1 LNFILTKKIRQG
13 ELLGECVDYAT
24 RFRDKIRLFPT
35 VPGIPGHLSIH
46 YMRKFPV
53 DTVPVPNLLRIAAR
67 EIVALEQ
74 ERLPRLAGLV
84 ILLPNFHAAD
94 LMGAALC
101 EAAGVPSL
109 LLPRMTTLTEWA
121 GEVAL
126 GREILPDSCR
136 AALLYQAL
144 RERKWFADADLWHV
158 SRELLSLFDD
168 MARQGSGLPDSYPEF
183 VALLEQ
189 AYRTRAGAPLQF
201 EARLV
206 YELWYAMSPS
216 GDGRVDSVT
225 AYHFRLASLADIAAI
240 PLYVVG
246 LSGLTPMERDFFRR
260 YGERQPVHLYG
271 CGAEV
276 PADDLSRLL
285 QMALSPRSLPEGR
298 PHLNPLPQ
306 AGEEANVKGACSDW
320 PGLRERAAEFRQH
333 CPESPLSGRLEL
345 LDAHSLEQEA
355 QAVDS
360 QIREWLQAGKSAIAV
375 IAQDRLV
382 ARRARAL
389 LERGQI
395 LVADETGWT
404 FSTVAASAVMMRWL
418 DAMASRFHYL
428 DLLDLLKSPLIF
440 ADWEGGARKHAV
452 YGLEQ
457 LVRRHSVISGLHHY
471 RGLAQREGVADVLTL
486 LARLEQA
493 QARFGARKRGLA
505 AWLASLLESLEVLGL
520 RQGLAQDL
528 AGEQLLRLLAR
539 LQKELGQDQ
548 GLFSLSEWRRWLD
561 SQLEAAT
568 FRDIGITSPVVFT
581 HLGAARLRRFDGV
594 IVVGGD
600 AAHFPGRGK
609 ESAFFNQS
617 VRAQLGLPTFEQELR
632 QMEQDFTAL
641 LADCGTLLITWQ
653 GLKNAEPNLASPW
666 IERLEAF
673 HELAYGE
680 KLARREIAAAVEWL
694 AQGALLPLSR
704 GKVGMGVM
712 VTDSQPPPPAPLP
725 TPTLTLPLA
734 GGGNAVVASR
744 PSLSP
749 DLVPIALSASGYNS
763 LMACPYQFYARHA
776 LHLNELDEVQQA
788 LEKKDYGEHVH
799 AILHHFHQRYPII
812 GGCDRAEMEQALRDI
827 SREEFRQALEADY
840 LARAWVL
847 RWEVRIPAY
856 LDWQAAREREGWRW
870 HDGELWRTLELALD
884 EGHSLTLKGRIDRV
898 DTRSDDGEAAYAVLD
913 YKTQSR
919 VGLQK
924 KLQMPGEDVQLPVYA
939 LLLEESV
946 VEAAFVPVDEDGG
959 TRLVPQEDIY
969 ALSKATGQRLREL
982 FNALYRGAALPAQ
995 GSDQACAYCEM
1006 SGLCRKDYRSDHDGQ

>member
-1 LNFILTKKIRQG
+1 VNALIMPPGFGIKS
-13 ELLGECVDYAT
+13 DYSRT
-24 RFRDKIRLFPT
+24 PT
-35 VPGIPGHLSIH
+35 P
-46 YMRKFPV
+46 YMQNFPV
-53 DTVPVPNLLRIAAR
+53 DTVPVPKLLRTAAR
-67 EIVALEQ
+67 EIVALER
-74 ERLPRLAGLV
+74 ERLPRLTGLV
-84 ILLPNFHAAD
+84 ILLPNFHAVD
-94 LMGAALC
+94 LMGEALC
-101 EAAGVPSL
+101 EAAGAPSL

-121 GEVAL
+121 AEAPID
-126 GREILPDSCR
+126 REILPDSCR

-168 MARQGSGLPDSYPEF
+168 MARQGTGLPDSYPEF

-189 AYRTRAGAPLQF
+189 AYRARAGAPLQF

-206 YELWYAMSPS
+206 HELWYAMNLG

-225 AYHFRLASLADIAAI
+225 AYHLRLAGLADSAAS
-240 PLYVVG
+240 PLHAVG
-246 LSGLTPMERDFFRR
+246 LSGLTPMEQDFFRR
-260 YGERQPVHLYG
+260 YGERQPVKLYG
-271 CGAEV
+271 CDCEV
-276 PADDLSRLL
+276 PADDLSRLV
-285 QMALSPRSLPEGR
+285 QAAWQSPVVT
-298 PHLNPLPQ
+298 
-306 AGEEANVKGACSDW
+306 EEAAS
-320 PGLRERAAEFRQH
+320 PGLRERAAEFRRH
-333 CPESPLSGRLEL
+333 CPESQLRGRLEL
-345 LDAHSLEQEA
+345 FEAHSLEQEA

-360 QIREWLQAGKSAIAV
+360 QIREWLLAGNSAIAV

-404 FSTVAASAVMMRWL
+404 FSTVAASAVVMRWL
-418 DAMASRFHYL
+418 DAMASRFHHL

-440 ADWEGGARKHAV
+440 ADWEGGVRKHAV

-471 RGLAQREGVADVLTL
+471 RNLAQREGAADVLTL
-486 LARLEQA
+486 LARLDQA

-568 FRDIGITSPVVFT
+568 FRDTGITSPVVFT

-594 IVVGGD
+594 IVAGGD

-609 ESAFFNQS
+609 ESAFFNQA
-617 VRAQLGLPTFEQELR
+617 VRAQLGLPTFEQDLR
-632 QMEQDFTAL
+632 RMEQDFTVL

-653 GLKNAEPNLASPW
+653 GRKNAEPNLASPW
-666 IERLEAF
+666 VERLEAF

-680 KLARREIAAAVEWL
+680 KLPRSECR
-694 AQGALLPLSR
+694 
-704 GKVGMGVM
+704 VGTV
-712 VTDSQPPPPAPLP
+712 
-725 TPTLTLPLA
+725 
-734 GGGNAVVASR
+734 
-744 PSLSP
+744 
-749 DLVPIALSASGYNS
+749 LVPTRPANLIPRGHKSSAHPTRLPPELVPTSLSASGYNS

-799 AILHHFHQRYPII
+799 AILHHFHQRYPAIS
-812 GGCDRAEMEQALRDI
+812 GGDRAEMEQALREI

-840 LARAWVL
+840 LARAWAL
-847 RWEVRIPAY
+847 RWEARIPAY
-856 LDWQAAREREGWRW
+856 LDWQAGREQEGWHW
-870 HDGELWRTLELALD
+870 SEGESWRTLELELD
-884 EGHSLTLKGRIDRV
+884 DGHSLTLKGRIDRV
-898 DTRSDDGEAAYAVLD
+898 DTRSDDGEEAYAVLD

-919 VGLQK
+919 AGLKK
-924 KLQMPGEDVQLPVYA
+924 KLEAPGEDVQLPVYA
-939 LLLEESV
+939 LLLGGPV
-946 VEAAFVPVDEDGG
+946 VEAAFVPVDDEGIAA
-959 TRLVPQEDIY
+959 VAQEDIY
-969 ALSKATGQRLREL
+969 ALSQAAAQRLREL

-1006 SGLCRKDYRSDHDGQ
+1006 SGLCRKDYREDVASPFEKGGLRGISAVHQIPPSPPFSKGGVSQ

>member
-1 LNFILTKKIRQG
+1 
-13 ELLGECVDYAT
+13 
-24 RFRDKIRLFPT
+24 
-35 VPGIPGHLSIH
+35 
-46 YMRKFPV
+46 MRKFPV
-53 DTVPVPNLLRIAAR
+53 DTVSVPNLLRIAAR
-67 EIVALEQ
+67 EIVALER
-74 ERLPRLAGLV
+74 ERLPRLTGLV
-84 ILLPNFHAAD
+84 ILLPNFHAVD
-94 LMGAALC
+94 LMGEALC
-101 EAAGVPSL
+101 EAAGAPSL

-121 GEVAL
+121 GEGAL

-168 MARQGSGLPDSYPEF
+168 IARQGTGLPDSYPEF

-206 YELWYAMSPS
+206 HELWYAMSLS
-216 GDGRVDSVT
+216 GDGRVDSIT
-225 AYHFRLASLADIAAI
+225 AYHLRLASLSGAAI
-240 PLYVVG
+240 SPLYAVG
-246 LSGLTPMERDFFRR
+246 LSGLTPMEQDFFRR
-260 YGERQPVHLYG
+260 YGESQPVHLFG
-271 CGAEV
+271 CGGEV
-276 PADDLSRLL
+276 PADDLSQLV
-285 QMALSPRSLPEGR
+285 QMAWQSP
-298 PHLNPLPQ
+298 
-306 AGEEANVKGACSDW
+306 AVAEEAAP
-320 PGLRERAAEFRQH
+320 PGLRERAAEFRQR
-333 CPESPLSGRLEL
+333 CPESPLRGRFEL
-345 LDAHSLEQEA
+345 LEAHSLEQEA

-404 FSTVAASAVMMRWL
+404 FSTVAASAVVMRWL
-418 DAMASRFHYL
+418 DAMASHFHYL

-471 RGLAQREGVADVLTL
+471 RSLAQREGAEDVLEL

-505 AWLASLLESLEVLGL
+505 AWLASLLESLEMLGL
-520 RQGLAQDL
+520 HQGLAQDL

-568 FRDIGITSPVVFT
+568 FRDTGITSPVVFT

-594 IVVGGD
+594 IVAGGD
-600 AAHFPGRGK
+600 AAHFPGNGK

-632 QMEQDFTAL
+632 QMEQDFAAL

-653 GLKNAEPNLASPW
+653 GRKNAEPNLASPW
-666 IERLEAF
+666 VERLEAF

-680 KLARREIAAAVEWL
+680 KLPRRAAADVEWS
-694 AQGALLPLSR
+694 AQGILLPPSR
-704 GKVGMGVM
+704 GKAGMGVT
-712 VTDSQPPPPAPLP
+712 VVDSQSTSPAPLP
-725 TPTLTLPLA
+725 TPTPTLPLL
-734 GGGNAVVASR
+734 GGGNAFAASS
-744 PSLSP
+744 PSLP
-749 DLVPIALSASGYNS
+749 PELVPTSLSASGYNS

-799 AILHHFHQRYPII
+799 AILHHFHQRYPAIS
-812 GGCDRAEMEQALRDI
+812 GCDRAEMEQALSDI

-840 LARAWVL
+840 LARAWAL

-856 LDWQAAREREGWRW
+856 LDWQAEREREGWRW

-884 EGHSLTLKGRIDRV
+884 GGRSLTLKGRIDRV

-919 VGLQK
+919 IGLQK
-924 KLQMPGEDVQLPVYA
+924 KLETPGEDVQLPVYA

-946 VEAAFVPVDEDGG
+946 VEAAFVPVDEDGS
-959 TRLVPQEDIY
+959 TKLVAQEDIY
-969 ALSKATGQRLREL
+969 ALSQATGQRLHEL

-995 GSDQACAYCEM
+995 GSDQTCTYCEM
-1006 SGLCRKDYRSDHDGQ
+1006 SGLCRKDYRGGHDGV

>member
-1 LNFILTKKIRQG
+1 
-13 ELLGECVDYAT
+13 
-24 RFRDKIRLFPT
+24 
-35 VPGIPGHLSIH
+35 
-46 YMRKFPV
+46 MRKFPV
-53 DTVPVPNLLRIAAR
+53 DTVPLPNLLRIAAR

-74 ERLPRLAGLV
+74 ERLPRLTGLV
-84 ILLPNFHAAD
+84 ILLPNFHAVD
-94 LMGAALC
+94 LMGEALC
-101 EAAGVPSL
+101 EAAGAPSL

-121 GEVAL
+121 GEVML
-126 GREILPDSCR
+126 GSEILPDSCR

-158 SRELLSLFDD
+158 SRELLGLFDD
-168 MARQGSGLPDSYPEF
+168 MARQGAGLPDSYPEF
-183 VALLEQ
+183 VALLEE
-189 AYRTRAGAPLQF
+189 AYQTRAGEPLQF

-206 YELWYAMSPS
+206 HELWYAMSLS

-225 AYHFRLASLADIAAI
+225 AYHLRLAGLADTAAS
-240 PLYVVG
+240 PLYAVG
-246 LSGLTPMERDFFRR
+246 LSGLTPMEQDFFRR
-260 YGERQPVHLYG
+260 YGERQPVRLFG
-271 CGAEV
+271 CDGEV
-276 PADDLSRLL
+276 YADDLSRLV
-285 QMALSPRSLPEGR
+285 QTAWQSP
-298 PHLNPLPQ
+298 
-306 AGEEANVKGACSDW
+306 AAMEEAAS
-320 PGLRERAAEFRQH
+320 PGLRERAAEFRQR
-333 CPESPLSGRLEL
+333 CPESPLKGHLEL
-345 LDAHSLEQEA
+345 LEAHSLEQEA

-360 QIREWLQAGKSAIAV
+360 QIREWLQAGKSAVAV

-404 FSTVAASAVMMRWL
+404 FSTVAASAVVMRWL

-471 RGLAQREGVADVLTL
+471 RNLAQREGADDVLSL
-486 LARLEQA
+486 LARLDQA

-520 RQGLAQDL
+520 HQGLAQDL
-528 AGEQLLRLLAR
+528 AGEQLLRLLER

-568 FRDIGITSPVVFT
+568 FRDTGITSPVVFT

-594 IVVGGD
+594 IVAGGD
-600 AAHFPGRGK
+600 AAHFPARGK

-617 VRAQLGLPTFEQELR
+617 VRAQLGLPTFEQDLR
-632 QMEQDFTAL
+632 QMGQDFTAL

-653 GLKNAEPNLASPW
+653 GRKNAEPNLASPW
-666 IERLEAF
+666 VERLEAF

-680 KLARREIAAAVEWL
+680 KLPRRKVVAEEWS
-694 AQGALLPLSR
+694 AQRTLLPPSR
-704 GKVGMGVM
+704 GKVGMGVTE
-712 VTDSQPPPPAPLP
+712 VDSPLPFLVPLP
-725 TPTLTLPLA
+725 TPTLTLPLER
-734 GGGNAVVASR
+734 GGNVVVASR
-744 PSLSP
+744 PSLP
-749 DLVPIALSASGYNS
+749 PELVPTSLSASGYNS

-799 AILHHFHQRYPII
+799 AILHHFHQRYPAIS
-812 GGCDRAEMEQALRDI
+812 GCDRAEMEQALSDI

-840 LARAWVL
+840 LARAWAL

-856 LDWQAAREREGWRW
+856 LDWQAAREQEGWGW
-870 HDGELWRTLELALD
+870 SEGELWRTLELELD
-884 EGHSLTLKGRIDRV
+884 GGRSLTLKGRIDRV
-898 DTRSDDGEAAYAVLD
+898 DTRSDDGEEAYAVLD

-919 VGLQK
+919 IGLQK
-924 KLQMPGEDVQLPVYA
+924 KLEEPGEDVQLPVYA
-939 LLLEESV
+939 LLLGGPV
-946 VEAAFVPVDEDGG
+946 VEAAFVPVDEDGS
-959 TRLVPQEDIY
+959 TRLVAQEDIY
-969 ALSKATGQRLREL
+969 ALSQATGQRLREL

-995 GSDQACAYCEM
+995 GSDLACAWCEM
-1006 SGLCRKDYRSDHDGQ
+1006 SGLCRKDYHDGQ

>member
-1 LNFILTKKIRQG
+1 
-13 ELLGECVDYAT
+13 
-24 RFRDKIRLFPT
+24 
-35 VPGIPGHLSIH
+35 
-46 YMRKFPV
+46 MRKFPA
-53 DTVPVPNLLRIAAR
+53 DTVSVPNLLRIAAR
-67 EIVALEQ
+67 EIVALER
-74 ERLPRLAGLV
+74 ERLPRLTGLV
-84 ILLPNFHAAD
+84 ILLPNLHAVD
-94 LMGAALC
+94 LMGEALC
-101 EAAGVPSL
+101 EAAGASSL

-126 GREILPDSCR
+126 NREILPDSCR

-168 MARQGSGLPDSYPEF
+168 MARQGTGLPDSYPEF
-183 VALLEQ
+183 VALLET
-189 AYRTRAGAPLQF
+189 AYRARAGAPLQF

-206 YELWYAMSPS
+206 HELWYAMSLS
-216 GDGRVDSVT
+216 GDNRVDSVT
-225 AYHFRLASLADIAAI
+225 AYHLRLAGLAVAATS
-240 PLYVVG
+240 PLYAVG
-246 LSGLTPMERDFFRR
+246 LSGLTPMEQDFFRR
-260 YGERQPVHLYG
+260 YRERQPVHLYG
-271 CGAEV
+271 CDGEV
-276 PADDLSRLL
+276 PADDLSRLM
-285 QMALSPRSLPEGR
+285 QIAWQSPV
-298 PHLNPLPQ
+298 
-306 AGEEANVKGACSDW
+306 ATEEAA
-320 PGLRERAAEFRQH
+320 PLGLRERANDFRQH
-333 CPESPLSGRLEL
+333 CPASPLQGRLEL
-345 LDAHSLEQEA
+345 LEAHSLEQEA

-382 ARRARAL
+382 ARRTRAL

-404 FSTVAASAVMMRWL
+404 FSTVAASAVVMRWL
-418 DAMASRFHYL
+418 DAMASRFHHL

-440 ADWEGGARKHAV
+440 ADWEGAARKHAV

-471 RGLAQREGVADVLTL
+471 RGLAQREGADDVLTL

-520 RQGLAQDL
+520 HQGLAQDL
-528 AGEQLLRLLAR
+528 AGEQLLRLLER

-568 FRDIGITSPVVFT
+568 FRDTGITSPVVFT
-581 HLGAARLRRFDGV
+581 HLGAVRLRRFDGV
-594 IVVGGD
+594 IVAGGD

-617 VRAQLGLPTFEQELR
+617 VRAQLGLPTFEQDLL
-632 QMEQDFTAL
+632 QMEQGFTAL

-653 GLKNAEPNLASPW
+653 GRKNAEPNLASPW
-666 IERLEAF
+666 VERLEAF

-680 KLARREIAAAVEWL
+680 KLPRRAAEQPGEAVDILRPSPASAR
-694 AQGALLPLSR
+694 
-704 GKVGMGVM
+704 
-712 VTDSQPPPPAPLP
+712 
-725 TPTLTLPLA
+725 PTLP
-734 GGGNAVVASR
+734 
-744 PSLSP
+744 PE
-749 DLVPIALSASGYNS
+749 LVPVALSASGYNS

-799 AILHHFHQRYPII
+799 AILHHFHQRHPAI
-812 GGCDRAEMEQALRDI
+812 GGCDRAEMERALSDI
-827 SREEFRQALEADY
+827 SREEFKQALEADY
-840 LARAWVL
+840 LARAWAL
-847 RWEVRIPAY
+847 RWEARIPAY

-870 HDGELWRTLELALD
+870 SEGELKCSLELALD
-884 EGHSLTLKGRIDRV
+884 EGRSLTLKGRIDRV

-919 VGLQK
+919 TGLQK
-924 KLQMPGEDVQLPVYA
+924 KLEAPGEDVQLPVYA
-939 LLLEESV
+939 LLLGGPV
-946 VEAAFVPVDEDGG
+946 VEAAFVPVDDEAMA
-959 TRLVPQEDIY
+959 TLPQEDIH
-969 ALSKATGQRLREL
+969 ALSNATGQRLREL

-995 GSDQACAYCEM
+995 GSDQACAWCEM